1 MKRKGSSDGSG
12 AQSGNQ
18 QGGMAAPEAAAKA
31 DVEKLREDHA
41 VEIEDLRAR
50 IDELQEEAESL
61 RAENEA
67 LRDFLKDIDRLL
79 NKVYELGAT
88 EDGEPALNPEMP
100 HVLPENQEED
110 GPSVP
115 FAQGGDDA

>member
-1 MKRKGSSDGSG
+1 MKRKGNSDGSG

-18 QGGMAAPEAAAKA
+18 QSGMAAPEAAAKA
-31 DVEKLREDHA
+31 DVEKLRDDHQQ
-41 VEIEDLRAR
+41 EIEDLRAR
-50 IDELQEEAESL
+50 VEELQQEAQSL

-67 LRDFLKDIDRLL
+67 LRDFLTDIDRLI
-79 NKVYELGAT
+79 NKVYQIGAT
-88 EDGEPALNPEMP
+88 EDGEPPLNPEMP

-115 FAQGGDDA
+115 FARGDSDG